1 MKGCWRG
8 YKERRDGARVLT
20 GPRDGPGRA
29 VNAKRL
35 GSHEKERSGGARL
48 KSKGSFEWNLDE
60 GEITRRKGEQKR
72 SPREFEPTTLGEEI
86 CGISVGNTSPELP
99 ISVTWA

>member
-1 MKGCWRG
+1 MLEGVQREEGWCARAYRSKGW
-8 YKERRDGARVLT
+8 ARKS
-20 GPRDGPGRA
+20 GKR
-29 VNAKRL
+29 KRL

-60 GEITRRKGEQKR
+60 GEITRRKGEQKQ
-72 SPREFEPTTLGEEI
+72 SPGEFEPTTLGEEI